1 MLFRSRFEEDRTQ
14 LEQRVAVVEEGL
26 NRIGVRTVLLGTS
39 EIIELFYHLFNPGE
53 SSQAPPITTV

>member
-1 MLFRSRFEEDRTQ
+1 
-14 LEQRVAVVEEGL
+14 VVEEGL

-39 EIIELFYHLFNPGE
+39 EIVELFYHLFNPGE